1 VTGRLVLENLKHRP
15 LLTLFSI
22 LLMAVPVTLI
32 LALVGLTQG
41 LLLDSQRRQ
50 QNTGADI
57 IIRGSTASGVV
68 SFSGAPIPEKVVG
81 KIEEQPH
88 VKMAV
93 GVLNHSIDPPLVIT
107 GVDLPQ
113 FDRMSGGFVY
123 LKGGP
128 LKNPDDVL
136 IDEAYARQVNK
147 TVGDTITLL
156 NHVWHV
162 AGVIQSGKLARIAV
176 QLKVLQDLDAATGHV
191 GQIYVKVDNPANIDT
206 VMREL
211 NALDTGYKI
220 NTLEDYVAMYTPGRI
235 TGVKEFTVVIMVL
248 GVVIGFLVVGLSMY
262 MAVLQRTREIGILK
276 SLGASKTFILSI
288 IEAEAMLLG
297 AGGTVLGIVMSFG
310 ACWLVRTLVPASIP
324 MIIVQ
329 SWWPTAGLITLL
341 GAGLGALYPGL
352 DAARQDP
359 IEALAY
365 E

>member
-15 LLTLFSI
+15 MRTLLSVM
-22 LLMAVPVTLI
+22 LMGVPVTLI

-41 LLLDSQRRQ
+41 LLQDSQRRQ

-68 SFSGAPIPEKVVG
+68 NFSGASIPEKVVN

-88 VKMAV
+88 VQLAV
-93 GVLNHSIDPPLVIT
+93 GVINHSIDPPLVIT
-107 GVDLPQ
+107 GVDLPK

-123 LKGGP
+123 KSGGP
-128 LKNPDDVL
+128 FKDADDIL
-136 IDEAYARQVNK
+136 IDEAYASQTHKN
-147 TVGDTITLL
+147 VGDTVTLL
-156 NHVWHV
+156 NHPWRV
-162 AGVIQSGKLARIAV
+162 AGIIGEGKLARLAV
-176 QLKVLQDLDAATGHV
+176 QLKVLQDLDAATGKV
-191 GQIYVKVDNPANIDT
+191 GQIYVKVDDPANIAT
-206 VMREL
+206 VMQEL
-211 NALDTGYKI
+211 NGLETGDKIDTMA
-220 NTLEDYVAMYTPGRI
+220 DYVAMWTPDKI
-235 TGVKEFTVVIMVL
+235 HGVKEFTWVIMVL
-248 GVVIGFLVVGLSMY
+248 GAVIGFLVVGLSMY

-276 SLGASKTFILSI
+276 SLGASQGFILTI

-297 AGGTVLGIVMSFG
+297 VGGTVLGILMSFG
-310 ACWLVRTLVPASIP
+310 ACWLVRMFVPASIP

-329 SWWPTAGLITLL
+329 SWWPWACLITLV

-352 DAARQDP
+352 NAARQDP

>member
-1 VTGRLVLENLKHRP
+1 VRARLVFENLKHRP
-15 LLTLFSI
+15 MRSLLSI
-22 LLMAVPVTLI
+22 LLMGVPVTLI

-41 LLLDSQRRQ
+41 LLQDSQRRQ

-68 SFSGAPIPEKVVG
+68 SFSGAPIPEKVAAR
-81 KIEEQPH
+81 IEQLPH
-88 VKMAV
+88 VKLAV

-107 GVDLPQ
+107 GVDLAR

-123 LKGGP
+123 KKGGR
-128 LKNPDDVL
+128 LKHPDDIL
-136 IDEAYARQVNK
+136 IDEAYAAQTHK
-147 TVGDTITLL
+147 TVGDTVTLL
-156 NHVWHV
+156 NKEWHV
-162 AGVIQSGKLARIAV
+162 AGVIEPGKLARLAV
-176 QLKVLQDLDAATGHV
+176 ELPVLQDLDAATDKV
-191 GQIYVKVDNPANIDT
+191 GQIYVKVDDAANIDT

-211 NALDTGYKI
+211 SDLETGYKI
-220 NTLEDYVAMYTPGRI
+220 NTLEEYVAMYTPDKI
-235 TGVKEFTVVIMVL
+235 SGVKEFTIVIMVL

-276 SLGASKTFILSI
+276 SLGASKGFILTI

-297 AGGTVLGIVMSFG
+297 VGGTILGILMSFG
-310 ACWLVRTLVPASIP
+310 ACWLVRTVVPASIP

-329 SWWPTAGLITLL
+329 SWWPTAGLITLA
-341 GAGLGALYPGL
+341 GAGFGALYPGL
-352 DAARQDP
+352 NAARQDP